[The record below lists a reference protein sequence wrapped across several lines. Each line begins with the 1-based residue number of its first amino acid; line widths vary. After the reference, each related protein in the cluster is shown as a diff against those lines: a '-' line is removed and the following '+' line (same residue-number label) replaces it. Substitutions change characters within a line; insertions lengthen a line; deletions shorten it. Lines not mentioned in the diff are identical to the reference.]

1 MANPVKI
8 SNNLTNFLAEN
19 KKEEE
24 LMYEVLL
31 MIENLAYREEATVKL
46 IFDRLYDIGSINL
59 INQKFRSRALKRVLK
74 WIARMSKPAFRIFA
88 WRWFRKNCPILITNW
103 LYQQVSFK
111 KPVIQSAQVVIEKQ
125 LPPANAISELEYK
138 SREVT
143 FLRSQ
148 VKLLAGILIG
158 VTTIFGGGLIW
169 LSQSL
174 ITGRSPLQT
183 VEQLPPV
190 NLQEAMINRR

>member
-8 SNNLTNFLAEN
+8 SGNLTHFLAEN
-19 KKEEE
+19 KQEEE

-31 MIENLAYREEATVKL
+31 IIENLAYREEATAKL

-59 INQKFRSRALKRVLK
+59 INKKFRSCAVKRVMK

-111 KPVIQSAQVVIEKQ
+111 KPVVQSAEIVIEKQ
-125 LPPANAISELEYK
+125 LSPAKVISELESK
-138 SREVT
+138 SREVK

-148 VKLLAGILIG
+148 VKLLTGILIG
-158 VTTIFGGGLIW
+158 VITLFGGSLIW

-190 NLQEAMINRR
+190 ELQEAIINRR

>member
-1 MANPVKI
+1 
-8 SNNLTNFLAEN
+8 
-19 KKEEE
+19 
-24 LMYEVLL
+24 
-31 MIENLAYREEATVKL
+31 
-46 IFDRLYDIGSINL
+46 
-59 INQKFRSRALKRVLK
+59 
-74 WIARMSKPAFRIFA
+74 MSKPAFRIFA

-111 KPVIQSAQVVIEKQ
+111 KPVIKSAQVVIEKQ
-125 LPPANAISELEYK
+125 LTPANAISELEYK

-148 VKLLAGILIG
+148 VKLLSGILIG
-158 VTTIFGGGLIW
+158 VITVFGASLIW

>member
-59 INQKFRSRALKRVLK
+59 INQKFRSRAVKRVLK

-111 KPVIQSAQVVIEKQ
+111 KPVIKSAQVVIEQQ

-148 VKLLAGILIG
+148 VKLLSGILIG
-158 VTTIFGGGLIW
+158 VITVFGASLIW